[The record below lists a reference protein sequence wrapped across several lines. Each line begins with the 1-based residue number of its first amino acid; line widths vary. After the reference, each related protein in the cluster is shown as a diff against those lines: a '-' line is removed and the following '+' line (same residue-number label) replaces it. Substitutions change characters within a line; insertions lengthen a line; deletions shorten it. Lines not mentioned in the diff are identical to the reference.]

1 MCPTCHQVLAYSQSS
16 IATNIRTHLHTWCAA
31 GWTSGRVKDRL
42 IAQFGNEILA
52 SPPKSGFDLLAW
64 VIPAA
69 ALAGGVAVAS
79 ALALRWRGRRG
90 PPAAAAEHRRRDR
103 RPHRRR
109 PGGPRMREAA
119 VAFSAGLLSF
129 ATPCVLPLVPA
140 YLGAIG
146 ARSTDPR
153 RALLAALPVRARLL
167 GGVHRPRSRGGPG
180 GRGAHRPPRR
190 S

>member
-1 MCPTCHQVLAYSQSS
+1 MRRAGCLILLALAAVLAFPAAAQACNGWSEPDMETQLMCPTCHQVLAYSDSS

-69 ALAGGVAVAS
+69 ALAGGIAVAS

-90 PPAAAAEHRRRDR
+90 PPPPPPSIDPAIAARIDADL
-103 RPHRRR
+103 
-109 PGGPRMREAA
+109 
-119 VAFSAGLLSF
+119 AGLE
-129 ATPCVLPLVPA
+129 
-140 YLGAIG
+140 
-146 ARSTDPR
+146 
-153 RALLAALPVRARLL
+153 
-167 GGVHRPRSRGGPG
+167 
-180 GRGAHRPPRR
+180 
-190 S
+190 

>member
-1 MCPTCHQVLAYSQSS
+1 MRRAGCLILLALAAVLAFPAAAQACNGWSEPDMETQLMCPTCHQVLAYSDSS

-64 VIPAA
+64 VIPGA

-90 PPAAAAEHRRRDR
+90 PPPPPPAIDAAIAARID
-103 RPHRRR
+103 
-109 PGGPRMREAA
+109 ADL
-119 VAFSAGLLSF
+119 AGLE
-129 ATPCVLPLVPA
+129 
-140 YLGAIG
+140 
-146 ARSTDPR
+146 
-153 RALLAALPVRARLL
+153 
-167 GGVHRPRSRGGPG
+167 
-180 GRGAHRPPRR
+180 
-190 S
+190 